1 MIGGRAPSA
10 YLAAIQGHKQVGLTD
25 GGMDDILASHDI
37 EPAKLREDDYEGF
50 FARRRESLLTLIE
63 RAMGKA
69 IDHGQEGPV
78 PDEFGEME
86 IAA

>member
-10 YLAAIQGHKQVGLTD
+10 YLSAIQGHKQVGLTD
-25 GGMDDILASHDI
+25 GGMDDILATHDI
-37 EPAKLREDDYEGF
+37 NSSKLRVDDYEGF

-63 RAMGKA
+63 QAMGKA
-69 IDHGQEGPV
+69 IDRGQEGLV
-78 PDEFGEME
+78 PEEVEIE